1 MKNSKLI
8 ETSNKKADDPYL
20 LIKWY
25 WTNYFKKYWLLLILG
40 IIFMGLEGSM
50 LGLLSYS
57 IKSMFDE
64 VFVPSNQSALISVGL
79 IIFFIFFLRSFAGLL
94 QRLIVTWV
102 GQKVEKLLQQNLLEK
117 LINLDITFYDKTSP
131 GILIERMRVDTRLI
145 TSSAGTIFMTLVKD
159 GIALISLVIVTL
171 YIDWKWTLIAFIG
184 APILIIP
191 IYFLQKWIRKISV
204 ENRNIEA
211 DLSISLDEIFHGIS
225 ILKLYSLQTYRLS
238 SFKILLEKV
247 RKIKLKI
254 EGGVASTPALI
265 DFIAGIGFLGVMIFG
280 GSQIVS
286 GEKSIGDFMAFFT
299 AMALIFE
306 PLRRLSNVAGNIQVM
321 LASAEKVH
329 NLFCVKSEFYK
340 NKNVKF
346 INKNINFKG
355 DIYFENVTLIKGK
368 KLILNNVTFLIPS
381 GKLVALVGKSGA
393 GKSSILKLITGI
405 LTPTNGKIFIDNI
418 DISLIDPQVLR
429 SNISVIMQ
437 ENQLFDETIYENVKI
452 GKLNAKKS
460 EILNACKL
468 AHVSEFTDKFPEKL
482 FTKVGPRGSNLSGG
496 QRQRVNIARALLRDC
511 PIFLLDEPT
520 TALDHKSEDLL
531 HKAFKQV
538 IQNKTTLYISHRIS
552 SIKNADKIIVIKEG
566 KIIEEG
572 THNNLIQNKSLY
584 NDLYNLQKIEGKS
597 E

>member
-1 MKNSKLI
+1 MKKLDKLI
-8 ETSNKKADDPYL
+8 LAIDSDNFNDIQN
-20 LIKWY
+20 LINELCPPIKIVKIGPISFLN
-25 WTNYFKKYWLLLILG
+25 NYQK
-40 IIFMGLEGSM
+40 IIEFINEKNI
-50 LGLLSYS
+50 S
-57 IKSMFDE
+57 IMFDFKFFDIPNTMSSSINFMFSNNIKIFTIHALSGEKAIKE
-64 VFVPSNQSALISVGL
+64 VKKNLVSKEQELEQKSPKMFAVTVLT
-79 IIFFIFFLRSFAGLL
+79 SF
-94 QRLIVTWV
+94 
-102 GQKVEKLLQQNLLEK
+102 
-117 LINLDITFYDKTSP
+117 D
-131 GILIERMRVDTRLI
+131 
-145 TSSAGTIFMTLVKD
+145 
-159 GIALISLVIVTL
+159 
-171 YIDWKWTLIAFIG
+171 
-184 APILIIP
+184 
-191 IYFLQKWIRKISV
+191 
-204 ENRNIEA
+204 EN
-211 DLSISLDEIFHGIS
+211 D
-225 ILKLYSLQTYRLS
+225 LYSL
-238 SFKILLEKV
+238 
-247 RKIKLKI
+247 
-254 EGGVASTPALI
+254 
-265 DFIAGIGFLGVMIFG
+265 
-280 GSQIVS
+280 
-286 GEKSIGDFMAFFT
+286 
-299 AMALIFE
+299 
-306 PLRRLSNVAGNIQVM
+306 
-321 LASAEKVH
+321 
-329 NLFCVKSEFYK
+329 
-340 NKNVKF
+340 
-346 INKNINFKG
+346 NFKG

-405 LTPTNGKIFIDNI
+405 LTPTKGKIFIDNI

-584 NDLYNLQKIEGKS
+584 NDLYNLHKIEGKS

>member
-1 MKNSKLI
+1 M
-8 ETSNKKADDPYL
+8 
-20 LIKWY
+20 
-25 WTNYFKKYWLLLILG
+25 
-40 IIFMGLEGSM
+40 
-50 LGLLSYS
+50 
-57 IKSMFDE
+57 
-64 VFVPSNQSALISVGL
+64 
-79 IIFFIFFLRSFAGLL
+79 
-94 QRLIVTWV
+94 
-102 GQKVEKLLQQNLLEK
+102 
-117 LINLDITFYDKTSP
+117 
-131 GILIERMRVDTRLI
+131 
-145 TSSAGTIFMTLVKD
+145 
-159 GIALISLVIVTL
+159 
-171 YIDWKWTLIAFIG
+171 
-184 APILIIP
+184 
-191 IYFLQKWIRKISV
+191 QKWIRKISG

-225 ILKLYSLQTYRLS
+225 ILKLYSLQTYRLN
-238 SFKILLEKV
+238 SFKKLLEKV

-280 GSQIVS
+280 GAQIVS

-306 PLRRLSNVAGNIQVM
+306 PLRRLSNVAGNFQVM
-321 LASAEKVH
+321 LASADKVH
-329 NLFCVKSEFYK
+329 ELFMVQSPLPVTNGLKY
-340 NKNVKF
+340 
-346 INKNINFKG
+346 INKKINFHG
-355 DIYFENVTLIKGK
+355 DINFENVSLVKGDK
-368 KLILNNVTFLIPS
+368 KILDDVTFSIPS
-381 GKLVALVGKSGA
+381 GQLVALVGKSGA

-405 LTPTNGKIFIDNI
+405 LTPTKGKIFIDNI

-566 KIIEEG
+566 KIIAKED
-572 THNNLIQNKSLY
+572 NNCLLY
-584 NDLYNLQKIEGKS
+584 TSPSPRDRTRS
-597 E
+597 RMPSSA